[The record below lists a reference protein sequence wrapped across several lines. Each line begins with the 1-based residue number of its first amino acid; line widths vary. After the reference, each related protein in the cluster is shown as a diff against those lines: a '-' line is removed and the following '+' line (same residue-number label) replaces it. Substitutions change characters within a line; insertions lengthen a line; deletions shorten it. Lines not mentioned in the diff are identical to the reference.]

1 MRFLFCSLYLS
12 ILNTVITENT
22 IETALLKT
30 SLGSIKGIKGVFA
43 ETGDT
48 LYEFRGIPFG
58 KPPVGS
64 LRFKKPVPFG
74 LWNETLDGTA
84 FRSACPQNIPDFMPE
99 LSRPSTSEDCLFLN
113 VYVPNS
119 LDKLN
124 NFSVMVWIH
133 GGGFEVGFGNE
144 EDLLRMA
151 IEGDVI
157 MVSFNYRLGIFGF
170 LAIGHPAARG
180 NYALWDQKLALQWVH
195 DNIEMFGGN
204 PNSVTIFGES
214 AGGYSVSLQ
223 SLISSNNGLF
233 HRAIAQSGVHS
244 KILMRKQDEVQEY
257 ANQLSKKSMCPLG
270 NEYKFVD
277 CLRQKQVQEL
287 LEIADFYPTVSED
300 KLKRHIFFKSHSYPI
315 VDGEL
320 FTENPIVSLE
330 DKTSAVSQ
338 FFGSLDFISGT
349 TSNEGSLLYLISFPE
364 LQEFYRFN
372 VTEGV
377 PHKVACEAIIAP
389 YVEKYLRGDGS
400 IKEQM
405 CNFYKADASTR
416 EQSLRATELLADV
429 MFTYPSIKMLEFHAA
444 LKNGKTYQYLFS
456 KTSPDPFGG
465 TPPEWFEGCG
475 HGDDLIWLFKV
486 GDHEISDDEKQ
497 FSKNL
502 IQYWTSFAK
511 SGRPIGGPES
521 MFWIPF
527 DLSGRMYL
535 NFDIPTVLQSF
546 YKMETSELWSDIYT
560 LIEIYNNRE
569 EHDEL

>member
-1 MRFLFCSLYLS
+1 
-12 ILNTVITENT
+12 
-22 IETALLKT
+22 
-30 SLGSIKGIKGVFA
+30 
-43 ETGDT
+43 
-48 LYEFRGIPFG
+48 
-58 KPPVGS
+58 
-64 LRFKKPVPFG
+64 
-74 LWNETLDGTA
+74 
-84 FRSACPQNIPDFMPE
+84 MPE
-99 LSRPSTSEDCLFLN
+99 LSRPTTSEDCLFLN

-144 EDLLRMA
+144 EDLSRMA
-151 IEGDVI
+151 IDGDVI

-257 ANQLSKKSMCPLG
+257 ANQLSKKSLCPLG
-270 NEYKFVD
+270 D
-277 CLRQKQVQEL
+277 
-287 LEIADFYPTVSED
+287 DYPV
-300 KLKRHIFFKSHSYPI
+300 

-405 CNFYKADASTR
+405 CNFYKADASTK

-502 IQYWTSFAK
+502 IQYWTSFGK
-511 SGRPIGGPES
+511 IR
-521 MFWIPF
+521 
-527 DLSGRMYL
+527 
-535 NFDIPTVLQSF
+535 V
-546 YKMETSELWSDIYT
+546 SDT
-560 LIEIYNNRE
+560 
-569 EHDEL
+569 